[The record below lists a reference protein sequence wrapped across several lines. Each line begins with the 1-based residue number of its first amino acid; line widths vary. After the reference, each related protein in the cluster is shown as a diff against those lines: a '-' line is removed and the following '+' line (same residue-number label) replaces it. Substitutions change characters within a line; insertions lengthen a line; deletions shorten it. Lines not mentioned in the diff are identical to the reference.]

1 MELGTLDDI
10 RKAVDSR
17 GAIHPKE
24 KPRQRMEHRRCGCG
38 RCATCLDNARWER
51 IFLEKFADPTYYQP
65 RPIRQTSPLS

>member
-17 GAIHPKE
+17 GAIRPKE
-24 KPRQRMEHRRCGCG
+24 NPPRQMERRRCQCG
-38 RCATCLDNARWER
+38 RCHACLDNARWER